1 MGRRSVLARL
11 PPPTQCTAAAS
22 CNGYKVLPR
31 KGDLAMA
38 VVKYF
43 TALSALVAVSFA
55 PIAATRAFG
64 KVPAPPAPG
73 GAPAAAV
80 APANPGPLAGAQQQ
94 GGMQVLD
101 QGPIHEAFAEA
112 VVLEAGQ
119 SIRVK
124 QEPPEPI
131 NELPPEVRPEGD
143 NVEWIPGYWMWSDDQ
158 NDFIWVSGVWRDI
171 PPGRRWVP
179 GHWTAADAEFQW
191 VPGFWAGE
199 QVQEVQMLPLP
210 PETLEVGPSSPAPAA
225 NFFWVPG
232 CWTWNGG
239 AYDWR
244 AGYWYAGQNNWV
256 WIPDRYCYTP
266 QGAIFISGYWDY
278 LLAYRGLAYAPV
290 WWPQPVWRGVGWS
303 YRPYSVLDSGLLLS
317 ALYINR
323 HHHHYYFGYG
333 GWHGNHYNPWW
344 QNGGRGRGYDPF
356 CAYHR
361 WHDGRNRDDW
371 SNNYRRDFD
380 RFQQDYRRP
389 SGGPQGGPNG
399 IAGGGPNGGPH
410 RNKLVTTADLR
421 QRSQIGQ
428 VKLQQ
433 ASKVDLDRSRGQID
447 QFKQIRDARV
457 AAEGRFKGF
466 ENGFPKNFDD
476 LKNGRG
482 GQPGRG
488 PGQGAGID
496 RDAIAGGKNGRP
508 NDPGKL
514 AGVVDRDVIR
524 GGKQL
529 DGIDGKRPAFNLP
542 PVARTTGKPAVDAG
556 VGSGKPPGFV
566 GGSRG
571 DVRTLPNGS
580 VRGGDANG
588 MKFSDLQRQMRDR
601 GGNLPGGQ
609 NGQTGG
615 GSSVVRREQLPVGSG
630 GGIPS
635 ASREIIRGGQ
645 DLPQNGGA
653 DPFRSNRSVRNPQE
667 FRRQQNFD
675 GNPSFPQGSGRTMEG
690 RARIEMPQNRLQQPV
705 GPTGQLGVRSMPYQS
720 RNLQVPMPSGASSP
734 SMIQSD
740 RPNQSFRGVPSGGV
754 GAPRSF
760 GGFNQGNSG
769 NFGSGN
775 SGAEMRGFR
784 GPSGGGG
791 GGQMMRS
798 QGGSGGGGPSAFR
811 SSGGAVG
818 TGGGGGGHGHG
829 RR

>member
-1 MGRRSVLARL
+1 MVSKL
-11 PPPTQCTAAAS
+11 
-22 CNGYKVLPR
+22 LPR
-31 KGDLAMA
+31 KGDLAMSA
-38 VVKYF
+38 FKIT
-43 TALSALVAVSFA
+43 TALSALAAVSFA
-55 PIAATRAFG
+55 PIAATRSFAQ
-64 KVPAPPAPG
+64 VPAPPAPG
-73 GAPAAAV
+73 GAPAAAL
-80 APANPGPLAGAQQQ
+80 APANPGPLAGGQQQ

-119 SIRVK
+119 TMRVK

-179 GHWTAADAEFQW
+179 GHWSAADAEFQW

-232 CWTWNGG
+232 CWTWNGL

-266 QGAIFISGYWDY
+266 RGAIFISGYWDY

-303 YRPYSVLDSGLLLS
+303 YRPYNVLDSGLLLS

-323 HHHHYYFGYG
+323 HHHHYYFGHG
-333 GWHGNHYNPWW
+333 GWHGNHYDPWW

-371 SNNYRRDFD
+371 ANNHRRDFD
-380 RFQQDYRRP
+380 RFQQDYQRP
-389 SGGPQGGPNG
+389 GDGPHGSPNGPNG
-399 IAGGGPNGGPH
+399 PRGSS
-410 RNKLVTTADLR
+410 KLVTTADLR
-421 QRSQIGQ
+421 YRSQIGQ

-447 QFKQIRDARV
+447 QFRQIRDARV
-457 AAEGRFKGF
+457 SAEERFKPF
-466 ENGFPKNFDD
+466 ANGQPTFDD
-476 LKNGRG
+476 IKSGRTLEPGQKPDRG
-482 GQPGRG
+482 GVADRAAAPVR
-488 PGQGAGID
+488 GQG
-496 RDAIAGGKNGRP
+496 RPVDA
-508 NDPGKL
+508 GKL
-514 AGVVDRDVIR
+514 AGGVNRDVIR
-524 GGKQL
+524 GGKP
-529 DGIDGKRPAFNLP
+529 IDGGSNRPERTAFNLP
-542 PVARTTGKPAVDAG
+542 PVGRTTAKPAVDAG
-556 VGSGKPPGFV
+556 VGSGRPPGFA

-571 DVRTLPNGS
+571 EVRTLPSGS
-580 VRGGDANG
+580 VHGGDANG

-601 GGNLPGGQ
+601 GGNLPNGQ
-609 NGQTGG
+609 NGQTGAG
-615 GSSVVRREQLPVGSG
+615 NSVVRREQLPVGSG

-635 ASREIIRGGQ
+635 AARDIIRGGQ

-667 FRRQQNFD
+667 FRRQQNLD
-675 GNPSFPQGSGRTMEG
+675 GTPSFPQGSGRTMEG
-690 RARIEMPQNRLQQPV
+690 RARIEMPQNRLVQPA
-705 GPTGQLGVRSMPYQS
+705 GPTGQLNPRSMPFQS
-720 RNLQVPMPSGASSP
+720 RNLQVPMPSGSSAP
-734 SMIQSD
+734 RMIQSD
-740 RPNQSFRGVPSGGV
+740 RATQNFRSAPSGGGGV
-754 GAPRSF
+754 PRSF
-760 GGFNQGNSG
+760 NGFNPGNAGNSG
-769 NFGSGN
+769 GANT
-775 SGAEMRGFR
+775 GAEMRGFR

-791 GGQMMRS
+791 NGGGGQMMRS
-798 QGGSGGGGPSAFR
+798 QGNGGGSGPSAFR
-811 SSGGAVG
+811 SSGGG
-818 TGGGGGGHGHG
+818 NGGDDNGGGGRGHG
-829 RR
+829 RRQR